1 MAPGAITNFTRKN
14 LHENNWAYSIS
25 AFTIIFALAQTIGPL
40 AAGVLG
46 DWLENIGA
54 SLLMASMIMLLGA
67 FFAFFQ
73 KCIR

>member
-25 AFTIIFALAQTIGPL
+25 DLTVIFVLAQTIGPF

-46 DWLENIGA
+46 DWLETIGA
-54 SLLMASMIMLLGA
+54 SLLIASQVMMIGA
-67 FFAFFQ
+67 FSAYAQ
-73 KCIR
+73 KGIR